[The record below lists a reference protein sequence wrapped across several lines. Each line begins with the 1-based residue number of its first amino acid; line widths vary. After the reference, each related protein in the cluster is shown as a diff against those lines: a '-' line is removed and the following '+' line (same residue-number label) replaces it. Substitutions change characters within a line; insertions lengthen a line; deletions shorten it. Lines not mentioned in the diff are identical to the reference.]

1 MISIGTFK
9 GRTIEKCV
17 FEIFLVLSEFF
28 NFYDFFRALRCIL
41 QFSRHG
47 DIHIPFVCVSMSE
60 NLSGTLTD
68 DQLRSV
74 EPKIA

>member
-1 MISIGTFK
+1 MISIGIFK
-9 GRTIEKCV
+9 GRTIEKSV
-17 FEIFLVLSEFF
+17 FVLSEFF
-28 NFYDFFRALRCIL
+28 NFYEFFRALRCIL

-47 DIHIPFVCVSMSE
+47 DIHIPCVCVSMSE